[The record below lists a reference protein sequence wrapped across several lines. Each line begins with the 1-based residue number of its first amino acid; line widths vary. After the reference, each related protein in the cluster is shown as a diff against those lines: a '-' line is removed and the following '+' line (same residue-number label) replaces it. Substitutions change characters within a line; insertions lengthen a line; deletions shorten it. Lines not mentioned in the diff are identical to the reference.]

1 MTTKVFWTS
10 AERETVLTRALY
22 LHRTS
27 GYSPYESIKRA
38 QEQLP
43 VTRRRNLQHQSSCTD
58 LIRELKKRAY
68 DATDVKRKAPAVEP
82 SPVVASDATPV
93 TLEQTFD
100 GLVRALAEKFA
111 DVLKQEVKRAVL
123 DLEREFKTQK
133 HNPEQA
139 QTIKVARPR
148 IIVIGL
154 LGDQVKNIDHEFGS
168 VFDLKFIDT
177 DRAMGLTPP
186 DADAYLLMK
195 NFINHPLY
203 HRYRGFDN
211 HVLIDG
217 GMTSLRTWLH
227 SKANQIIAE
236 SNENAIHH

>member
-43 VTRRRNLQHQSSCTD
+43 VARRRNLQHQSSCTD
-58 LIRELKKRAY
+58 MVRELKKRAY
-68 DATDVKRKAPAVEP
+68 DVSDVQRKTPTPEP
-82 SPVVASDATPV
+82 LPVMTSDASPV

-100 GLVRALAEKFA
+100 GLVRTLAEKFA
-111 DVLKQEVKRAVL
+111 EVLKQEVKRVVL
-123 DLEREFKTQK
+123 DLEQEFKAQK
-133 HNPEQA
+133 HNPEQVA
-139 QTIKVARPR
+139 STKVSRPR
-148 IIVIGL
+148 VIVIGL

-177 DRAMGLTPP
+177 DRANGLTPP

-203 HRYRGFDN
+203 HKYRGFDN

-227 SKANQIIAE
+227 SKANQLITDTNK
-236 SNENAIHH
+236 SAIHH